1 MAFGYYMNME
11 RMTLDIA
18 REHLN
23 YMTNDNML
31 YDVFLDEIKLI
42 NNVKNGFIIIT
53 QLNVFVESFVNTILN
68 KCIGYNK
75 EQLLKTSVDEK
86 LEIIF
91 LYYKKDF
98 SIIKSQHMWE
108 KYKKILKV
116 RNEMIH
122 YKKTYIGDGTGIPNF
137 SITNI
142 EVKEFFTKRY
152 MEQAIS
158 EIILLGDKI
167 AKNLDLNV
175 FHNIDIFECD
185 GRDGLV
191 NYVYDKNITDI
202 DETRFEQ

>member
-1 MAFGYYMNME
+1 
-11 RMTLDIA
+11 
-18 REHLN
+18 
-23 YMTNDNML
+23 
-31 YDVFLDEIKLI
+31 
-42 NNVKNGFIIIT
+42 
-53 QLNVFVESFVNTILN
+53 
-68 KCIGYNK
+68 
-75 EQLLKTSVDEK
+75 
-86 LEIIF
+86 
-91 LYYKKDF
+91 
-98 SIIKSQHMWE
+98 MWE
-108 KYKKILKV
+108 KYKKIFKV

-137 SITNI
+137 SIANI

-158 EIILLGDKI
+158 KIILLGDKI
-167 AKNLDLNV
+167 AEDLDLNV